1 MAQPASSPKIDEL
14 RSRLRTEPNSRMF
27 YPLAE
32 ELRKAGQHEEAE
44 QVLRGGLANHQA
56 YLAAWVS
63 LGRVLREQKRDAD
76 AIDPLLRAMQI
87 DPANVVAARL
97 LGDCYLEV
105 GEKLEAIKKYKLV
118 QALMPGDEE
127 LATVVESLDRDLN
140 PPESLFEEPAPFASQ
155 DSSAEAPS
163 PDPDDEPAVA
173 LGDAEVGAPVE
184 SPFAAPDE
192 EEAGAF
198 GESLPLEPSVESMA
212 QGQQIEAA
220 TGDAEPM
227 LASHELSPFEE
238 PVPDYSAAALE
249 IEAPPGV
256 HIGTAPVE
264 SEVPPPVVEEEP
276 LPAIESAP
284 SPPSIDF
291 EPQAPS
297 LFEEAAVATGVSAA
311 ETSTPDL
318 AYAGQVEEESGGQDE
333 ADVFA
338 PAAEPFDEGDGRAS
352 HPPEDL
358 SSTIT
363 MADLYVRQGLVDY
376 ARQIY
381 ESLLM
386 RDPGNEAVRARLESL
401 SRPAVS
407 APLSPEQKI
416 ARLQEWL
423 AKVTRKEVGRV

>member
-1 MAQPASSPKIDEL
+1 
-14 RSRLRTEPNSRMF
+14 MF

-44 QVLRGGLANHQA
+44 QVLRAGLANHQS

-97 LGDCYLEV
+97 LGDCYLEL

-127 LATVVESLDRDLN
+127 LALVVESLDRDLN
-140 PPESLFEEPAPFASQ
+140 PPEPLFAEQPAPFESQ
-155 DSSAEAPS
+155 DSSAEEVPLSADATDELAPAS
-163 PDPDDEPAVA
+163 GDEAA
-173 LGDAEVGAPVE
+173 APVA
-184 SPFAAPDE
+184 SPFASPDD

-198 GESLPLEPSVESMA
+198 GEPLPLEPPAESMA
-212 QGQQIEAA
+212 QEQQAEAE
-220 TGDAEPM
+220 TTDAEPM
-227 LASHELSPFEE
+227 LASHEVSPFEE
-238 PVPDYSAAALE
+238 PVPEYSAAALE

-256 HIGTAPVE
+256 HIASAPVAA
-264 SEVPPPVVEEEP
+264 EVPAPVVEAEP
-276 LPAIESAP
+276 LPAIDSAP
-284 SPPSIDF
+284 EAPSIDF
-291 EPQAPS
+291 GPEEPS
-297 LFEEAAVATGVSAA
+297 LFEEAAVATAAPAA
-311 ETSTPDL
+311 EAAMPDL
-318 AYAGQVEEESGGQDE
+318 AYAGEAGEDSAGQDE

-338 PAAEPFDEGDGRAS
+338 PADEPFDEGEARAAHS
-352 HPPEDL
+352 PEDV
-358 SSTIT
+358 SSTLT
-363 MADLYVRQGLVDY
+363 MADLYVRQGLVDD

-386 RDPGNEAVRARLESL
+386 REPGNEAVRARLESL
-401 SRPAVS
+401 SRPAVA
-407 APLSPEQKI
+407 APLSPAQKV